1 MRRIYVKGNQNDLC
15 KNSRETPEKVINND
29 KENKTYLQKLPG
41 CSTRGNS
48 FNTSTSPVMTFH
60 DAKYP
65 MEYITSLIDCSSFIA
80 SLSSS
85 AFKNPNVF
93 SWYWNVFLFSLLIW
107 TGILKYINALIRII
121 TSLFSEQA
129 FC

>member
-1 MRRIYVKGNQNDLC
+1 MWKAIRMIFVK
-15 KNSRETPEKVINND
+15 TPERLKFSKKVINND

-60 DAKYP
+60 DATYP
-65 MEYITSLIDCSSFIA
+65 MEYITNLIDCSSFIA
-80 SLSSS
+80 PLSSS

-107 TGILKYINALIRII
+107 TGILKYINALMRII
-121 TSLFSEQA
+121 TSLFSEHA